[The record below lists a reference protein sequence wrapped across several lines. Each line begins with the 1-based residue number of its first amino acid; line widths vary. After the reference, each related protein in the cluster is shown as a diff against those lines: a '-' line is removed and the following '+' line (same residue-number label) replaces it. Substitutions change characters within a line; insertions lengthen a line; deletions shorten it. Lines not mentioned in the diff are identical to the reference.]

1 MPPIRASPGAG
12 ASAGRSSPPPAPTST
27 PPAPTSAAAP
37 PATPR
42 QPPASVS
49 PPAGSS
55 TPSAPS
61 GTAATPPSPSSSPPP
76 TAARWQSRTSSAPA
90 PSPSRPSRPAS
101 TATRSTPPPPS
112 PSAPARRPT
121 PTSTSSASWRSTT
134 GRWTRTSV
142 FSGIRGRDS
151 AQGRRTPTGVVGGVR
166 RRAQRDA
173 GGGWAPP
180 TMTRRWPPK
189 ASAGAA
195 GFALLFEE
203 VDEDVVA
210 EGVGGRE
217 ERSSFVHTH
226 HALDEAA
233 EVVALV
239 EHEGVDADALAGAAH
254 DFLER
259 LLDRHRGRRVLEVG
273 LAALDVGGGLAVGDH
288 DHLLGPALARE
299 LLPGE
304 HERVLHVRAPLE
316 VPGHLGQELGLHLA
330 GDAPE
335 AHEPEVV
342 TRELGRDEGVQ
353 RHSDLLGRQEV
364 VAHRHRERHVQEQHG
379 GRAGE
384 ELGAFDLEVAGCEAN
399 RGAAAAAPDGVL
411 DRLLDIEV
419 ERIAELVGLV
429 LERALVADAGALDLV
444 AAGAVLEQLAVQVAE
459 RLVADGTDAFR
470 SELQATLALLDE
482 AGLLEHAGELSEALE

>member
-1 MPPIRASPGAG
+1 MPPIPASPGAG

-27 PPAPTSAAAP
+27 P
-37 PATPR
+37 
-42 QPPASVS
+42 
-49 PPAGSS
+49 
-55 TPSAPS
+55 
-61 GTAATPPSPSSSPPP
+61 PPP

-166 RRAQRDA
+166 RRAQRDV
-173 GGGWAPP
+173 GGGWAGPP
-180 TMTRRWPPK
+180 TMTRRWPPQ

-217 ERSSFVHTH
+217 ERSPFVHTH

-259 LLDRHRGRRVLEVG
+259 LLDRHWRWRVLEVG

-335 AHEPEVV
+335 AHEPEVI

-384 ELGAFDLEVAGCEAN
+384 QLGAFDLEVAGCEAN
-399 RGAAAAAPDGVL
+399 RGAPAAAPDGVL

-470 SELQATLALLDE
+470 GELQATLALLDE
-482 AGLLEHAGELSEALE
+482 AGLLEHAGELAEALE